1 MNKVLL
7 KNISI
12 FLFLLSAFFCRAQ
25 ENSTLVVNEIYSL
38 SKKEKLS
45 TDAYDVFKT
54 NKFLNFKNKQTLI
67 EKIEGSVY
75 KSIDLKKYFSV
86 QKDWEEI
93 EKEDINAFEKDKK
106 SEYSFQNNV
115 MTETKTEYG
124 SYEVRREIKT
134 VYNAKC
140 FVLLYEKKYYV
151 GSNYNRTESVVNDYD
166 NQNRVVKITRRTEYP
181 KKENNTESVITVKY
195 ENDIVNISSENGNI
209 LCQFTAK

>member
-12 FLFLLSAFFCRAQ
+12 FLFLLSAFFCSAQ
-25 ENSTLVVNEIYSL
+25 ENSTVVVNEIYSP

-134 VYNAKC
+134 VYNPKC

-151 GSNYNRTESVVNDYD
+151 GSNYNRTESIVNDYD
-166 NQNRVVKITRRTEYP
+166 NQNRVVKITKRTEYP